1 MSEKDIRWHQR
12 LDNFNRA
19 LARLTDAV
27 ELSDIRPLTDLEN
40 QGLIQ
45 AFEFTYE
52 LSWNLIKDFY
62 QEQGDTEI
70 QGSRDAFRLAFKRG
84 LITAGDIWME
94 MIKSRMQTSHTYN
107 EKTAREISEKT
118 RKVYYF
124 EFRNLSQVLGAKL
137 KQ

>member
-1 MSEKDIRWHQR
+1 MSKDVRLRQR
-12 LDNFNRA
+12 LENFNKA
-19 LARLTDAV
+19 LSRLTDAI
-27 ELSDIRPLTDLEN
+27 ELSKKRPLTDLEN

-45 AFEFTYE
+45 SFEFTYE

-62 QEQGDTEI
+62 QEQGETEI

-84 LITAGDIWME
+84 LITDGDIWME

-118 RKVYYF
+118 KKVYYG
-124 EFRNLSQVLGAKL
+124 EFKNLSQVLEAKL
-137 KQ
+137 KK